1 MVPIWQLE
9 HPPTEDDWKKMM
21 ETASP
26 EEAVRLRNLA
36 GECLA
41 ATKAMDQ
48 RLGIL
53 IGIAERTMRAR
64 GIPLD

>member
-1 MVPIWQLE
+1 
-9 HPPTEDDWKKMM
+9 MM

-26 EEAVRLRNLA
+26 EEAVKLRNFA

-41 ATKAMDQ
+41 ATNATDQ
-48 RLGIL
+48 RWGVL

-64 GIPLD
+64 GIAPD